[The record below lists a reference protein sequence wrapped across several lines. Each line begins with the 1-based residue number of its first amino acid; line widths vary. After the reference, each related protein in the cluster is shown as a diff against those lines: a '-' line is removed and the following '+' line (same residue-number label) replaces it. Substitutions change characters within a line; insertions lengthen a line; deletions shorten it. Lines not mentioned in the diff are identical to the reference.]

1 MVKQYVSHSHSYTD
15 TIIGQP
21 YTDKSAFVETIFPKV
36 LKKKKN
42 LPNKIL
48 YLANL
53 PFRNEEKKQPLPDKR
68 RLREFIT
75 TRADFKKIRKGF
87 FKLK

>member
-1 MVKQYVSHSHSYTD
+1 MVKQYVSHSHPYTD

-21 YTDKSAFVETIFPKV
+21 YTDKSAFVETFSLKV
-36 LKKKKN
+36 LGKKKKEN

-53 PFRNEEKKQPLPDKR
+53 PFRNEEKKQPL
-68 RLREFIT
+68 LHYY
-75 TRADFKKIRKGF
+75 
-87 FKLK
+87 

>member
-36 LKKKKN
+36 LKKK
-42 LPNKIL
+42 NK
-48 YLANL
+48 
-53 PFRNEEKKQPLPDKR
+53 KKPAKQNT
-68 RLREFIT
+68 IS
-75 TRADFKKIRKGF
+75 G
-87 FKLK
+87 